1 MEAILSNISLH
12 EAVTDPLIVA
22 MLQEHNEEPAAV
34 LNDTVFLNLTNMSD
48 YQLIRRVPYYEN
60 YSQESMATTAVFLC
74 GHLGALSVILNLF
87 VIIALMRHRHRV
99 LSNVFYV
106 IVLHCAIL
114 DVVRGICLIMYGLP
128 YFANSIYKINL
139 DITTRISLF
148 RASTFA
154 LVVLRI
160 CNLLTIFNL
169 LVFTTNEYIVIRY
182 PLHYRRYFRRKF
194 VLIILAICW
203 IVSTVMGCGLLIPSS
218 NSAYLRSHS
227 DYEHEERG
235 IDLATLTLVL
245 ISVLCFVTLGIVVV
259 CYLSIL
265 RTIRKFKDEGCLNND
280 ESHRIHNRSI
290 HRPINGQGSNC
301 STGSSLRGSKWRSVQ
316 AMSRHKYIYVIGSVL
331 IVDLL
336 FLCPYSGIQ
345 MVAFLHI
352 NNLIEITHG
361 STLIRWWLQVL
372 IGVHSVCQPLC
383 YFRMTEFRRLAC
395 CNPRRPWNRSKSF
408 SQMNKSFANTR
419 SNIKEE
425 EIGMNAN
432 GGGDVAPSE
441 PLLRNGDTTPSR
453 RSPTIAWTRGESVRF
468 RTYGNDFAH
477 HTPTKPNG
485 GAKESSP
492 IEMELFPI
500 STGSASTSDVGEP
513 TFVDDTPLVQEL

>member
-1 MEAILSNISLH
+1 MATMEAILTNISLK
-12 EAVTDPLIVA
+12 EAVTDPLIVS
-22 MLQEHNEEPAAV
+22 MLQEPSSQLGEHHEDV
-34 LNDTVFLNLTNMSD
+34 LNSTMDWNYGNISD
-48 YQLIRRVPYYEN
+48 YHFVTRIPYYEN
-60 YSQESMATTAVFLC
+60 YSQETMATTAVFLC

-87 VIIALMRHRHRV
+87 VIIALLRHRRRV

-114 DVVRGICLIMYGLP
+114 DVARGICLILYGLP
-128 YFANSIYKINL
+128 YFANSFYNIHL
-139 DITTRISLF
+139 DISTRIKLF
-148 RASTFA
+148 QASRFA
-154 LVVLRI
+154 LVILRV

-203 IVSTVMGCGLLIPSS
+203 TVSIMMAIGILYSS
-218 NSAYLRSHS
+218 SKSPQDWLPP
-227 DYEHEERG
+227 EERG
-235 IDLATLTLVL
+235 IDLATITMVL
-245 ISVLCFVTLGIVVV
+245 ISTLCFVTLGTVVV

-280 ESHRIHNRSI
+280 ESHRIHNRSL

-301 STGSSLRGSKWRSVQ
+301 SNGSRGSKWKSVQ

-345 MVAFLHI
+345 MVSFLHI
-352 NNLIEITHG
+352 NNFLQITHG

-395 CNPRRPWNRSKSF
+395 CNPRRPWNRTKSF

-419 SNIKEE
+419 SNVREE
-425 EIGMNAN
+425 ENGAN
-432 GGGDVAPSE
+432 TGESEINPSD
-441 PLLRNGDTTPSR
+441 PLLRNGAGSGEGGTPSH

-468 RTYGNDFAH
+468 RTYGNEFAH
-477 HTPTKPNG
+477 HIPNKPFEK
-485 GAKESSP
+485 KETSV
-492 IEMELFPI
+492 EMELLPI
-500 STGSASTSDVGEP
+500 SAGSATPSDEP
-513 TFVDDTPLVQEL
+513 APIMIDDSPFV

>member
-1 MEAILSNISLH
+1 
-12 EAVTDPLIVA
+12 
-22 MLQEHNEEPAAV
+22 
-34 LNDTVFLNLTNMSD
+34 
-48 YQLIRRVPYYEN
+48 
-60 YSQESMATTAVFLC
+60 MATTAVFLC

-87 VIIALMRHRHRV
+87 VIIALLRHRRRV

-114 DVVRGICLIMYGLP
+114 DVARGICLIMYGLP

-194 VLIILAICW
+194 VLIILAVCW
-203 IVSTVMGCGLLIPSS
+203 IVSTIMGCGLLIPSS
-218 NSAYLRSHS
+218 NTAYLK
-227 DYEHEERG
+227 ELEPQERG
-235 IDLATLTLVL
+235 IDLATLTLVA
-245 ISVLCFVTLGIVVV
+245 ISSLCFVTLGIVVI
-259 CYLSIL
+259 CYITIL

-290 HRPINGQGSNC
+290 HRIVNGQGSNG
-301 STGSSLRGSKWRSVQ
+301 STGSRGSKWRSVQ

-395 CNPRRPWNRSKSF
+395 CNPRRPWNRTKSF

-419 SNIKEE
+419 SNVQVED
-425 EIGMNAN
+425 NAVN
-432 GGGDVAPSE
+432 GNE
-441 PLLRNGDTTPSR
+441 PLLKNGENGTPSR
-453 RSPTIAWTRGESVRF
+453 RSPTAVWTRGESVRF

-477 HTPTKPNG
+477 HAPTGKSNGSATPSPKPQ
-485 GAKESSP
+485 KDSP
-492 IEMELFPI
+492 RIEMELLPI
-500 STGSASTSDVGEP
+500 STGSASITDVGEP
-513 TFVDDTPLVQEL
+513 IFMDDAPLVDQL

>member
-1 MEAILSNISLH
+1 
-12 EAVTDPLIVA
+12 
-22 MLQEHNEEPAAV
+22 
-34 LNDTVFLNLTNMSD
+34 
-48 YQLIRRVPYYEN
+48 
-60 YSQESMATTAVFLC
+60 MATTAVFLC

-87 VIIALMRHRHRV
+87 VIIALLRHRRRV

-106 IVLHCAIL
+106 IVLHCAVL
-114 DVVRGICLIMYGLP
+114 DVARGICLIVYGLP
-128 YFANSIYKINL
+128 YFANTFFSNVTM
-139 DITTRISLF
+139 DIETRITLF
-148 RASTFA
+148 QAQRFA
-154 LVVLRI
+154 LVILRV

-194 VLIILAICW
+194 VLIILAACW
-203 IVSTVMGCGLLIPSS
+203 IVSILMAVGMLYSS
-218 NSAYLRSHS
+218 SKSQQDWLPP
-227 DYEHEERG
+227 EERG
-235 IDLATLTLVL
+235 IDLATITMVL
-245 ISVLCFVTLGIVVV
+245 ISSLCFVTLGIVVV

-280 ESHRIHNRSI
+280 ESHRIHNRSL

-301 STGSSLRGSKWRSVQ
+301 SNGSSLRGSKWRSVQ

-345 MVAFLHI
+345 MVSFLHI
-352 NNLIEITHG
+352 NNFIQISHG

-395 CNPRRPWNRSKSF
+395 CNPRRPWNRTKSF
-408 SQMNKSFANTR
+408 SQINKSFANTR
-419 SNIKEE
+419 SNIREDE
-425 EIGMNAN
+425 N
-432 GGGDVAPSE
+432 GVNVGETEGKPSD
-441 PLLRNGDTTPSR
+441 PLIRNESGTPSR

-468 RTYGNDFAH
+468 RTYGNEISH
-477 HTPTKPNG
+477 HIPTKLNE
-485 GAKESSP
+485 KNKQESA
-492 IEMELFPI
+492 IEMMPI
-500 STGSASTSDVGEP
+500 STGSASPSDDSGIPVSNDK
-513 TFVDDTPLVQEL
+513 TFLV

>member
-1 MEAILSNISLH
+1 M
-12 EAVTDPLIVA
+12 
-22 MLQEHNEEPAAV
+22 
-34 LNDTVFLNLTNMSD
+34 
-48 YQLIRRVPYYEN
+48 
-60 YSQESMATTAVFLC
+60 SMATTAVFLC

-87 VIIALMRHRHRV
+87 VIIALLRHRRRV

-106 IVLHCAIL
+106 IVLHCAVL
-114 DVVRGICLIMYGLP
+114 DVARGVCLILYGLP
-128 YFANSIYKINL
+128 YFANSFYNINL
-139 DITTRISLF
+139 DIHTRIHLF
-148 RASTFA
+148 QLSRFA
-154 LVVLRI
+154 LVILRV

-203 IVSTVMGCGLLIPSS
+203 TMSIMMALGILYSS
-218 NSAYLRSHS
+218 SKSQTEWLPP
-227 DYEHEERG
+227 EERG
-235 IDLATLTLVL
+235 IDFATITMVL
-245 ISVLCFVTLGIVVV
+245 ISSLCFVTLGTVVI
-259 CYLSIL
+259 CYISIL

-280 ESHRIHNRSI
+280 ESHRIHNRSL

-301 STGSSLRGSKWRSVQ
+301 SNGSSLRGSKWRSVQ

-345 MVAFLHI
+345 MVSFLHI
-352 NNLIEITHG
+352 NNFLQITHG

-395 CNPRRPWNRSKSF
+395 CNPRRPWNRTKSF

-419 SNIKEE
+419 SNVREDE
-425 EIGMNAN
+425 NGNNTAEIEVTPN
-432 GGGDVAPSE
+432 E
-441 PLLRNGDTTPSR
+441 PLLRNGENGGTPSR

-468 RTYGNDFAH
+468 RTYGNEIGH
-477 HTPTKPNG
+477 HIPTKKNES
-485 GAKESSP
+485 KEP
-492 IEMELFPI
+492 QCEIEMIPI
-500 STGSASTSDVGEP
+500 STGSASPSDDSAVQIP
-513 TFVDDTPLVQEL
+513 IIDDSPLV